1 MFEQPH
7 HWSGL
12 PIWVLWWPL
21 ASRNHS
27 PLHANPF
34 PPTKV
39 FQQPHHWSADLGPV
53 VAIGMSTV
61 RYRSNA
67 NSHHEVHI
75 DEAQL
80 AWVEEELEKYKDK

>member
-1 MFEQPH
+1 M
-7 HWSGL
+7 
-12 PIWVLWWPL
+12 
-21 ASRNHS
+21 
-27 PLHANPF
+27 
-34 PPTKV
+34 
-39 FQQPHHWSADLGPV
+39 FQQPHHWSADLGAV

-80 AWVEEELEKYKDK
+80 AWVEAELEKYKDK